1 MSARPVLDA
10 LESDRLILRR
20 RRVDE
25 AGVYRR
31 LWLERDP
38 RVPAHRRIDA
48 QGRPTVELLAARIQE
63 ELDEPRPGLLAV
75 VRKSTGEVIGYC
87 GLVFHGN
94 GAPDEPEL
102 AYELL
107 LRAHGSGY
115 ATEAGAAV
123 LAWADEAGYERVWA
137 TVREWNAASRRVLD
151 KLGFRET
158 GHVDADTTH
167 GDSLLTMRSTSTP
180 NR

>member
-1 MSARPVLDA
+1 MPGRPVFDA

-38 RVPAHRRIDA
+38 RVPAHRRIDNE
-48 QGRPTVELLAARIQE
+48 GRPTVELLATRIQE
-63 ELDEPRPGLLAV
+63 ELEEPRPGLLAV
-75 VRKSTGEVIGYC
+75 VRKSAGDVIGYC

-151 KLGFRET
+151 KLSFRET
-158 GHVDADTTH
+158 GHVDIDTAH
-167 GDSLLTMRSTSTP
+167 GDSLLTMRSTSIP
-180 NR
+180 DR